1 MNQSSS
7 DGWMVLQAAFSM
19 RSDNLNVS
27 PFPHLP
33 RFQFYALKCRS
44 SAYTQPSCP
53 CSLWYR
59 TEQGGFWKKQNLK
72 EINKEVS
79 DTSQQQCQG
88 QGFWCSELQNTAQ
101 ERGTQQIKHNL
112 PLFHSHLA
120 LMIHQYSLHFSL
132 SDFTIRL
139 VWLVF
144 SLSVPFSWQSSTQT
158 MLFQSSASKTEWA
171 CRDRHIETGSTYK
184 PYREP
189 LTATAE
195 NTILEVQE

>member
-1 MNQSSS
+1 M
-7 DGWMVLQAAFSM
+7 GWMVLQAAFSM
-19 RSDNLNVS
+19 CSDNLNVS

-88 QGFWCSELQNTAQ
+88 QGFWCSELQHAAQ
-101 ERGTQQIKHNL
+101 EKGYTANKTQ
-112 PLFHSHLA
+112 PS
-120 LMIHQYSLHFSL
+120 SFSL
-132 SDFTIRL
+132 TFSSYDTSILITLLPIWFYNTVGMVGFFTLCTFLLTKLNTDNAIPEFCLKDRMGL
-139 VWLVF
+139 QRQTHW
-144 SLSVPFSWQSSTQT
+144 SW
-158 MLFQSSASKTEWA
+158 
-171 CRDRHIETGSTYK
+171 
-184 PYREP
+184 
-189 LTATAE
+189 
-195 NTILEVQE
+195 